1 MGQASNDETAQMP
14 ARVNG
19 RRPTLKDVAKGAGVS
34 PALASMVLSGRPGP
48 SAATGARILE
58 VAERMGYRPDRAASM
73 LARRRTHLIG
83 VTITPSNPYH
93 GVVVEEII
101 TRAHD
106 QGFEV
111 VLSAMSPR
119 HDYRDSLESLV
130 SSRCEALVL
139 LNPQL
144 NEGEFETLVA
154 GIPTVSFG
162 RRLHVPHV
170 DVVRADEETTM
181 ELLVDHLV
189 DLGHRAIVHV
199 DGGDQALAAERQEAY
214 ERAMRRHRLEARVT
228 PGGETL
234 EEGRLAADGV
244 LADEHVTAAI
254 VFNDLSAVGLIDE
267 LRRRGLR
274 VPKDMSVTGID
285 NSWPAAIDSIGLTTI
300 DPSPLEQA
308 RLALD
313 LALERLGGQRARR
326 VTRVV
331 EPHLVVRSTT
341 AAVSGTPRRANP
353 AAGS

>member
-1 MGQASNDETAQMP
+1 MGRPSNDGSLERP
-14 ARVNG
+14 ARVSG
-19 RRPTLKDVAKGAGVS
+19 RRPTLKDVAGEAGVS
-34 PALASMVLSGRPGP
+34 PALVSMVLSGRPGP

-73 LARRRTHLIG
+73 LARRRTQVVG

-106 QGFEV
+106 RGFEV
-111 VLSAMSPR
+111 LLSAMSPR

-144 NEGEFETLVA
+144 NEGEFESLVA

-162 RRLHVPHV
+162 RRLQVPHV
-170 DVVRADEETTM
+170 DVVRADEETAM

-189 DLGHRAIVHV
+189 ELGHRAIVHV
-199 DGGDQALAAERQEAY
+199 DGGQQALAAERHQAY
-214 ERAMRRHRLEARVT
+214 ERAMRRHRLKARAV

-234 EEGRLAADGV
+234 EDGRLAADAV
-244 LADEHVTAAI
+244 LADTHVTAALA
-254 VFNDLSAVGLIDE
+254 FNDLSAVGLMDE
-267 LRRRGLR
+267 LRRRGVG
-274 VPKDMSVTGID
+274 VPEEMSVTGID
-285 NSWPAAIDSIGLTTI
+285 NSWPAAIGSVGLTTI
-300 DPSPLEQA
+300 DPAPLEQA

-313 LALERLGGQRARR
+313 LALERLTGDRARR

-331 EPHLVVRSTT
+331 EPRLVARTST
-341 AAVSGTPRRANP
+341 GP
-353 AAGS
+353 ARGAT